1 MTLSEPPPLP
11 PPAMSPLWPRLP
23 PPPPRPPAV
32 PIDQAQR
39 TSIRTLTLELIG
51 LAGLGTSLIISVLAG
66 VGSDVLQLWLALA
79 AVAFRIASWRFRTYT
94 VTDGELVLDEGI
106 LQKRHRVVP
115 FSRIQQV
122 ELRQQLIARVLG
134 LTVVQVET
142 AGDASS
148 TAVVLRFLEVDKAEA
163 LRDHL
168 LVQQRRARGG
178 ADLAPAVGPGSAW
191 RAPAPPAMPLLH
203 LEPAQLL
210 GAGATSGTVVGAGVV
225 IGVGAAIGVVAAA
238 ASEGTPPLLAFAQ
251 WSGITGALV
260 GITTAI
266 VSVSTL
272 ARSWE
277 FTLVAVGDD
286 LHVGF
291 GLLDRRQ
298 HTIPRHRLQ
307 HVTVVDNP
315 LRRALGIA
323 RVHLHSGATPGARD
337 GQSSRIEIPVIRMA
351 HLNELLTRA
360 MADERWAIPVLAP
373 RPTSARRRAIVR
385 RTIPCA
391 TLAAIGAVLWWP
403 LGAALLPVALIGIPW
418 GLLAHARAGW
428 SVDGPILAFSSGAL
442 VHHTELIPRE
452 RVQSSRTTA
461 SLFQRRAHLRSLHI
475 DLAGG
480 RQHRLHVASGL
491 MDLDAGDA
499 HHAAVAVGGASR

>member
-1 MTLSEPPPLP
+1 MTLSE
-11 PPAMSPLWPRLP
+11 LP
-23 PPPPRPPAV
+23 PPPPPPALPPSPVPAV

-39 TSIRTLTLELIG
+39 TSIRTLTLEMIG
-51 LAGLGTSLIISVLAG
+51 LAGLATSLTISLLAG

-94 VTDGELVLDEGI
+94 VTDGELLLDEGI
-106 LQKRHRVVP
+106 LHKRHRVVP

-142 AGDASS
+142 AGDARS
-148 TAVVLRFLEVDKAEA
+148 TAVVLRFLEVDKAQA

-168 LVQQRRARGG
+168 LSQQRRARGG
-178 ADLAPAVGPGSAW
+178 ADLACAGAAGDARP
-191 RAPAPPAMPLLH
+191 APAPLPMPVVH

-210 GAGATSGTVVGAGVV
+210 GAGATSGTVVGVSVV

-238 ASEGTPPLLAFAQ
+238 AAEGTPPPLAFAQ
-251 WSGITGALV
+251 WSGISGAV
-260 GITTAI
+260 IGITAAI
-266 VSVSTL
+266 VSVYTL
-272 ARSWE
+272 VRSWE
-277 FTLVAVGDD
+277 FTLVAAGDD
-286 LHVGF
+286 LHVEF

-323 RVHLHSGATPGARD
+323 SVHLHSGATPGAGD
-337 GQSSRIEIPVIRMA
+337 GQSSRIEIPVIRLA
-351 HLNELLTRA
+351 HFSELLSQA
-360 MADERWAIPVLAP
+360 MADGRWAIPALASRP
-373 RPTSARRRAIVR
+373 RSARRRAIVR

-391 TLAAIGAVLWWP
+391 ALAAIGATLWWP
-403 LGAALLPVALIGIPW
+403 AGAALLPLALLGIPW

-428 SVDGPILAFSSGAL
+428 SVDGPILAFSSGAV

-461 SLFQRRAHLRSLHI
+461 SVFQRRAHLRTLHI

-480 RQHRLHVASGL
+480 PQHRLKVASGL
-491 MDLDAGDA
+491 MDLDAREA
-499 HHAAVAVGGASR
+499 QHAAVAVGGAAR

>member
-1 MTLSEPPPLP
+1 M
-11 PPAMSPLWPRLP
+11 PADRSAISAATGSGRS
-23 PPPPRPPAV
+23 AATCV
-32 PIDQAQR
+32 
-39 TSIRTLTLELIG
+39 TS
-51 LAGLGTSLIISVLAG
+51 ADAS
-66 VGSDVLQLWLALA
+66 
-79 AVAFRIASWRFRTYT
+79 AVARGCSRTCT
-94 VTDGELVLDEGI
+94 WLV
-106 LQKRHRVVP
+106 
-115 FSRIQQV
+115 
-122 ELRQQLIARVLG
+122 
-134 LTVVQVET
+134 
-142 AGDASS
+142 
-148 TAVVLRFLEVDKAEA
+148 
-163 LRDHL
+163 
-168 LVQQRRARGG
+168 
-178 ADLAPAVGPGSAW
+178 
-191 RAPAPPAMPLLH
+191 
-203 LEPAQLL
+203 
-210 GAGATSGTVVGAGVV
+210 
-225 IGVGAAIGVVAAA
+225 
-238 ASEGTPPLLAFAQ
+238 AFAQ

-260 GITTAI
+260 GTTAAI
-266 VSVSTL
+266 VSVYTL
-272 ARSWE
+272 VRSWE

-323 RVHLHSGATPGARD
+323 SVHLHSGATPGARD

-351 HLNELLTRA
+351 HLNDLLTRA
-360 MADERWAIPVLAP
+360 MADERWAIPVLAQ

-403 LGAALLPVALIGIPW
+403 MGAALLPVALLGIPW

-461 SLFQRRAHLRSLHI
+461 SL
-475 DLAGG
+475 
-480 RQHRLHVASGL
+480 
-491 MDLDAGDA
+491 LDRKS
-499 HHAAVAVGGASR
+499 VV